1 MSVAERGFPDTD
13 PPDVRVMNL
22 FARQQGV
29 AHRSQLLAAGLSE
42 QQIDR
47 RLRSRALVRVLPAVY
62 RHGSVPESWLQ
73 RLWAAQLW
81 AREGAAISHEAAG
94 AVWKLDGCRQGKVVL
109 ATTRSLKAPTEA
121 ITVHRVRHVPAHH
134 VTSQNGLRV
143 TTPARTLFDLASA
156 LEEADLEEALDC
168 ALRRRSTS
176 LQRLEMEM
184 RSHVGFGHTGRA
196 ALGRLL
202 RERSPGYAPT
212 HSVLETRFRRLLKRN
227 RLPLPAQQQVIRRRS
242 GGFARVDFVYP
253 AIGLVIEVDGFSSHG
268 GRSNWEH
275 DLKRQNDL
283 VVDGLRVL
291 RFTWRDLHERE
302 TQVVRTLQ
310 AVFTPGL
317 PLGPGGL

>member
-1 MSVAERGFPDTD
+1 MK
-13 PPDVRVMNL
+13 L
-22 FARQQGV
+22 LARQAGV
-29 AHRSQLLAAGLSE
+29 VHRNQLIAEGLSE

-47 RLRSRALVRVLPAVY
+47 RLRSEMLVRVLPAVY
-62 RHGSVPESWLQ
+62 RHASVPGSWLQ

-81 AREGAAISHEAAG
+81 SREGAAISHEAAA
-94 AVWKLDGCRQGKVVL
+94 AVWKLDGCRPGKVALV
-109 ATTRSLKAPTEA
+109 TTRSLKAPTEA
-121 ITVHRVRHVPAHH
+121 ITVHRVRHLPAHH

-143 TTPARTLFDLASA
+143 TTPARTLFDLASV
-156 LEEADLEEALDC
+156 LKEADLEEALDC

-184 RSHVGFGHTGRA
+184 SSRVGFGQKGRA
-196 ALGRLL
+196 AMGRLL
-202 RERSPGYAPT
+202 RERSPDYAPT

-227 RLPLPAQQQVIRRRS
+227 RFPLPAQQQVIRRRS

-253 AIGLVIEVDGFSSHG
+253 SIALVIEVDGFSSHS

-302 TQVVRTLQ
+302 TQVVQTLV
-310 AVFTPGL
+310 AVFRPQL
-317 PLGPGGL
+317 PLDPGGL